1 MGFASENLTRSLG
14 NIMSQFVEYDA
25 SGHRNFMN
33 NYMRI
38 VVRLDIREPFM
49 HEKKIRKRG
58 SSIANQAVIGCWIF
72 LRDKRCRSDL
82 KKLGR
87 RFANK
92 TEDRR
97 CSGVGIADLKLSI
110 MRALIS
116 RRVKARKLQVVGSGL
131 GGFVVGQES
140 STVSGNKDG
149 LWLVNKCADV
159 GLKETVNQMGGQG
172 DSSLLSSVLPLT
184 LYHDQY
190 PMELYD
196 HCFTVDRVR
205 SSGGLAVFWNS
216 VDNVSVSRFSSNH
229 IDLVIETP
237 ALVG

>member
-1 MGFASENLTRSLG
+1 
-14 NIMSQFVEYDA
+14 
-25 SGHRNFMN
+25 
-33 NYMRI
+33 MRI

-49 HEKKIRKRG
+49 HEKKIRKRFEKEMMSILMFRLAINEFLWCVICVGG

-116 RRVKARKLQVVGSGL
+116 RRVKARKLQVVVSGL

-149 LWLVNKCADV
+149 HWLVNKCTDV
-159 GLKETVNQMGGQG
+159 GLKETVVT
-172 DSSLLSSVLPLT
+172 D
-184 LYHDQY
+184 
-190 PMELYD
+190 
-196 HCFTVDRVR
+196 VDESKKR
-205 SSGGLAVFWNS
+205 
-216 VDNVSVSRFSSNH
+216 
-229 IDLVIETP
+229 P
-237 ALVG
+237 

>member
-1 MGFASENLTRSLG
+1 
-14 NIMSQFVEYDA
+14 
-25 SGHRNFMN
+25 MN

-49 HEKKIRKRG
+49 HEKKIRKRFEKEMMSILMFRLAINEFLWCVICVGG
-58 SSIANQAVIGCWIF
+58 SRIANQAVIGCWIF

-116 RRVKARKLQVVGSGL
+116 RRVKARKLQVVVSGL

-149 LWLVNKCADV
+149 HWLVN
-159 GLKETVNQMGGQG
+159 QMDGQG

-205 SSGGLAVFWNS
+205 SSGGLAFFWNS